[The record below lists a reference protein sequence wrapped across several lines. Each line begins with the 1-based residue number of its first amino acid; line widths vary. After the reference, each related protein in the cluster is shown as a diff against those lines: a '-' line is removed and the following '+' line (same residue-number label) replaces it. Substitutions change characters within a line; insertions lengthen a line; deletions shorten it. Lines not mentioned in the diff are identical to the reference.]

1 MSRLDLSGR
10 VALVT
15 GGVRGIGRAIAE
27 ALAREG
33 ANVIVTARD
42 LEKAESAASELKA
55 AYGGDQVGFALEV
68 RENEQVSAIGKAIF
82 SRFKRLDILVNN
94 AGILGDGL
102 IGMVSNSTIEDTLAI
117 NVEGPIHLIQMA
129 TRLMRRNNSG
139 SIINISSIIGTRGNR
154 GQIVYAASKS
164 AVIGMTLAAAK
175 ELAPQGIRVNA
186 VAPGY
191 IQTDMIAH
199 LPSEIHQERLRSIGM
214 GRVGQPSEIAD
225 TVLFLASDLSQY
237 VTGQII
243 GVDGC
248 MVI

>member
-1 MSRLDLSGR
+1 
-10 VALVT
+10 
-15 GGVRGIGRAIAE
+15 
-27 ALAREG
+27 
-33 ANVIVTARD
+33 
-42 LEKAESAASELKA
+42 
-55 AYGGDQVGFALEV
+55 
-68 RENEQVSAIGKAIF
+68 
-82 SRFKRLDILVNN
+82 LVNN

>member
-1 MSRLDLSGR
+1 MSRLDLKGR

-15 GGVRGIGRAIAE
+15 GGVRGIGQAITE
-27 ALAREG
+27 TLAREG
-33 ANVIVTARD
+33 ANIVVTARD
-42 LEKAESAASELKA
+42 LGRAEAAASELRA
-55 AYGGDQVGFALEV
+55 AFGGDHIGLSLEV
-68 RENEQVSAIGKAIF
+68 RENEQVAAIGKAIF
-82 SRFKRLDILVNN
+82 SHYKRLDILVNN

-102 IGMVSNSTIEDTLAI
+102 IGMIPNSTIDETLAI

-199 LPSEIHQERLRSIGM
+199 LPSEIHQERLQSIGM
-214 GRVGQPSEIAD
+214 GRVGQPFEIAD
-225 TVLFLASDLSQY
+225 TVLYLASDLSKY
-237 VTGQII
+237 VTGQVI
-243 GVDGC
+243 GVDGS